1 MVLYTV
7 NTSQGERLN
16 IDIDSDK
23 KVSAICVYIYG
34 LIENTEYINMFDLT
48 LRYDQTVLLHDKRF
62 SEYNI
67 PDRSKLSFIIR
78 RRSIDIPSPGIYD
91 SPSPIKLEKLAN
103 NYHHN
108 AELLNLID
116 SVNIIKQELR
126 DMRADINFLKSDVD
140 SIKEHIRPNGELL
153 ETTVFGDMD

>member
-16 IDIDSDK
+16 IDIDNNKQVSD
-23 KVSAICVYIYG
+23 ICIYIYG

-48 LRYDQTVLLHDKRF
+48 LRYDQIVLLHDKRF

-67 PDRSKLSFIIR
+67 PEQSKLSFIIR

-91 SPSPIKLEKLAN
+91 SPSPIKLDKLGN

-108 AELLNLID
+108 SELLNLMD
-116 SVNIIKQELR
+116 SINIIKQELQ
-126 DMRADINFLKSDVD
+126 DMKSDINFLKGDIE
-140 SIKEHIRPNGELL
+140 SIKEQTRPTSGFL
-153 ETTVFGDMD
+153 ENTVFGDMD